1 MLCVS
6 GAPHVVG
13 NEEVRG
19 CAHLLVWVR
28 LISPRVYRYV
38 CIYHLHRH
46 ECSHHTIIS
55 LLAFLVTIM
64 DAFLLLEWPFLLL
77 FLPEAVPGLG
87 DKSGTL
93 AVDRFV
99 DNCDG
104 YEAAMG
110 NCLVMPF
117 TYSRSL
123 VAEQYSNSCD
133 RRKQSVYAL

>member
-46 ECSHHTIIS
+46 ECSHHSIVVTLGHS
-55 LLAFLVTIM
+55 YYYNGRFRFLS
-64 DAFLLLEWPFLLL
+64 
-77 FLPEAVPGLG
+77 EAVPGLG
-87 DKSGTL
+87 DKSGT
-93 AVDRFV
+93 VDRFV

-104 YEAAMG
+104 CEAAMG

-123 VAEQYSNSCD
+123 IAEQYSNSCD